1 MRTRGGPDVNY
12 HGGECVEIARSIDGG
27 REIQAADHPID
38 DREDQ
43 PSAAPGEVAGGVSRT
58 LLGRILSTPVAVR
71 WLLGAA
77 LLACVAALD
86 ASTGNEVSF
95 SIFYLLPV
103 SFAGALI
110 SRRAGFIFAVLS
122 AVLWGYIDVAIGRA
136 FSAAWIPYWNSA
148 VRLAFFVL
156 VNELIQRLLQAHARQ
171 RALAREDPITGIA
184 NARIFGE
191 HAQWAIAL
199 SRRSGRPLT
208 LAYIDL
214 DHFKQVNDK
223 FGHSEGDRLLRTIAK
238 IMEKGARS
246 SDFVARLGG
255 DEFGILMPDTDA
267 GQARALLERI
277 AASVADRAG
286 AHWGVGATFGAI
298 TFTEPPE
305 SVDRAVQEADA
316 LMYRGKAKGRNQI
329 LQASWPRDEIDS

>member
-1 MRTRGGPDVNY
+1 MNY
-12 HGGECVEIARSIDGG
+12 RGGECVESAKSIDGD
-27 REIQAADHPID
+27 REIPTAEQRID
-38 DREDQ
+38 EREEQ
-43 PSAAPGEVAGGVSRT
+43 PSAAPGEVAGGVRRT
-58 LLGRILSTPVAVR
+58 SLGWILSTPVAVR

-86 ASTGNEVSF
+86 ASTGNEISF

-110 SRRAGFIFAVLS
+110 SRRAGIFFAVLS
-122 AVLWGYIDVAIGRA
+122 AALWGYIDVTIGRA

-156 VNELIQRLLQAHARQ
+156 VNELIQSLLQGHARQ
-171 RALAREDPITGIA
+171 RALAREDPVTGIA
-184 NARIFGE
+184 NARVFEE
-191 HAQWAIAL
+191 HALWAIAL
-199 SRRSGRPLT
+199 SRRSGRPFT

-223 FGHSEGDRLLRTIAK
+223 FGHSEGDRVLRTIAMT
-238 IMEKGARS
+238 MEQGARS

-267 GQARALLERI
+267 RQARPLLERI

-286 AHWGVGATFGAI
+286 ARWGVGATFGAI
-298 TFTEPPE
+298 TFAEPPE

-329 LQASWPRDEIDS
+329 LQASWPRNEIDS

>member
-1 MRTRGGPDVNY
+1 VNYRGGKS
-12 HGGECVEIARSIDGG
+12 VESAENVDGG
-27 REIQAADHPID
+27 REIPAADQRIEF
-38 DREDQ
+38 RTEKQ
-43 PSAAPGEVAGGVSRT
+43 SAAPAEAAGRVGST
-58 LLGRILSTPVAVR
+58 WLGRILSTPVAVR

-77 LLACVAALD
+77 LLACVAGLD
-86 ASTGNEVSF
+86 ASTGNEISF

-110 SRRAGFIFAVLS
+110 SRRAGVIFSVLS

-148 VRLAFFVL
+148 VRLAFFLL
-156 VNELIQRLLQAHARQ
+156 VNELIQRLLQAHVKQ

-184 NARIFGE
+184 NARVFAE

-199 SRRSGRPLT
+199 SRRSGRPFT

-223 FGHSEGDRLLRTIAK
+223 FGHSEGDRLLRTIAL
-238 IMEKGARS
+238 IMEHGARS

-267 GQARALLERI
+267 EQARALLERI

-286 AHWGVGATFGAI
+286 AHWGVGATFGAV
-298 TFTEPPE
+298 TFTRPPE
-305 SVDRAVQEADA
+305 SVDRALQEADA
-316 LMYRGKAKGRNQI
+316 LMYRGKANGRNLI
-329 LQASWPRDEIDS
+329 LQTSWPRDDIAS

>member
-1 MRTRGGPDVNY
+1 
-12 HGGECVEIARSIDGG
+12 
-27 REIQAADHPID
+27 
-38 DREDQ
+38 
-43 PSAAPGEVAGGVSRT
+43 
-58 LLGRILSTPVAVR
+58 VAVR

-77 LLACVAALD
+77 LLACVAVLD
-86 ASTGNEVSF
+86 ASTGNEISF

-110 SRRAGFIFAVLS
+110 SRRAGVVFAVVS

-156 VNELIQRLLQAHARQ
+156 VNELIQRLIQAHVRQ

-184 NARIFGE
+184 NARVFAE

-199 SRRSGRPLT
+199 SRRSGRPFT

-223 FGHSEGDRLLRTIAK
+223 FGHSEGDRLLRKIASL
-238 IMEKGARS
+238 IEHGARA

-255 DEFGILMPDTDA
+255 DEFGVLMPDTDA
-267 GQARALLERI
+267 EQARVLLERI
-277 AASVADRAG
+277 AASVSGRAG
-286 AHWGVGATFGAI
+286 AHWGVGATFGAV

-316 LMYRGKAKGRNQI
+316 LMYRGKADGRNRI
-329 LQASWPRDEIDS
+329 LQAAWPRDKVDP